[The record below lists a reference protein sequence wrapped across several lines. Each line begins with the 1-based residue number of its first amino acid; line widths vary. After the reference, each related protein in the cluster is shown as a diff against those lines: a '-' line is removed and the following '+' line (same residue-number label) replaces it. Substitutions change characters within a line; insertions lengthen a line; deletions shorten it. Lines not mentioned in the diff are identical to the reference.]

1 MKTKVILFVIFFICL
16 ANITNAQPK
25 QVKARSIIST
35 NSSIKTYNERKGLEA
50 MNKGELIELYK
61 ERIKLLVNILP
72 NIALASKPGISMTD
86 IGIPD
91 TTDNRKALDSQI
103 QNTNDFITNTAAFQ
117 SNFLPFSDK
126 LNIINCILF
135 YESTLKSLNVLN
147 DTE

>member
-1 MKTKVILFVIFFICL
+1 MKTKTILIVIFSIFI
-16 ANITNAQPK
+16 ANITLAQPK

-61 ERIKLLVNILP
+61 ERVKLLVNILP

-117 SNFLPFSDK
+117 SSFLPFSDK

>member
-1 MKTKVILFVIFFICL
+1 MKIKTILSLVLFVFAL
-16 ANITNAQPK
+16 NITFAQPK

-35 NSSIKTYNERKGLEA
+35 NSSIKTYNERKALES
-50 MNKGELIELYK
+50 MNKGELIVLYK
-61 ERIKLLVNILP
+61 ERVRLLINMLP

-91 TTDNRKALDSQI
+91 STENRKALDTQI
-103 QNTNDFITNTAAFQ
+103 QNTNDFLTNTEAFQ
-117 SNFLPFSDK
+117 TSFLPFSDK